1 MAGKDK
7 IMKLQGLK
15 TLYRAVKL
23 FVATFFSRLFWKDK
37 IVLLGLGA
45 ALFLNLIL
53 GLLLYLKI
61 PDSNLPL
68 ILHYSAYRGVDFLG
82 ESSKIY
88 YLPVISLAFVLLNL
102 ILADFFYEKEK
113 IISYFFILSLPAII
127 AFLLMAGI
135 NLIIINN

>member
-1 MAGKDK
+1 
-7 IMKLQGLK
+7 MKLQRFK
-15 TLYRAVKL
+15 TCCRVVKL
-23 FVATFFSRLFWKDK
+23 FFAVFFSRIFWKDK
-37 IVLLGLGA
+37 IVFWGLTV

-68 ILHYSAYRGVDFLG
+68 ILHYSVYRGVDFLG

-88 YLPVISLAFVLLNL
+88 YLPIIFLFFFLINL
-102 ILADFFYEKEK
+102 ILADFFYKKEK
-113 IISYFFILSLPAII
+113 IVSYILILSLPVVA
-127 AFLLMAGI
+127 AFFLMAGI